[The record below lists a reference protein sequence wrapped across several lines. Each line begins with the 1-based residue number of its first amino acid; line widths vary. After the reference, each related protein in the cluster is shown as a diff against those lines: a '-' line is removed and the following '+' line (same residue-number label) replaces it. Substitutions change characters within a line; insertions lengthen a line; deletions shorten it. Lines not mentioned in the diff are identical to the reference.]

1 MPIKSWENK
10 CLNEYLKC
18 APLST
23 GFVCDECIFTGH
35 TVKVVDRFSG
45 QEVELAAKHCQF
57 PDLGILRL
65 GRGWKEHSTLLL
77 LNCRCLKGKGWPL
90 RQSDN
95 QRKLHLVQSWLLA
108 DEDEEDEAA
117 AEEVDAPDRPQNKL
131 CRWKTL
137 GELVVAVGEIMG
149 ALEDPRNP
157 HHYEQLAVKD
167 LGTRGIV
174 SRRGISSRKK
184 PIAWSSLT
192 LTICSLVSWLILLV
206 VTLVWRTSRSWFHIP
221 QWTLCAEW
229 FFIC

>member
-35 TVKVVDRFSG
+35 TVKVVDRFSA
-45 QEVELAAKHCQF
+45 QEVKLAAKHCQF
-57 PDLGILRL
+57 TDLGILRL

-95 QRKLHLVQSWLLA
+95 QRKPHLVQSWLLA

-149 ALEDPRNP
+149 ALEDPGNP

-167 LGTRGIV
+167 LGTRGSLSQRKQRNSGATLKIV
-174 SRRGISSRKK
+174 
-184 PIAWSSLT
+184 
-192 LTICSLVSWLILLV
+192 
-206 VTLVWRTSRSWFHIP
+206 
-221 QWTLCAEW
+221 
-229 FFIC
+229 